1 MSDQRYGTRALADLC
16 NVRTYQDIGSAIY
29 LLGFLRSDQFHR
41 RNPVTY
47 DWLADRTGF
56 NTRTLETWLRK
67 LRRMGHCRVD
77 SGWNGLHVA
86 LRVRFAAVA
95 TESDYELIDTRGWQ
109 RPLESDNVEREF
121 YGNRG
126 GGDETRHAFADRNP
140 MFIVE
145 GANGERQSESLSDSA
160 PPDIPARR
168 RHPVAMAAD

>member
-1 MSDQRYGTRALADLC
+1 MSDQRYRTRALADLC

-77 SGWNGLHVA
+77 SGWNGLHIA

-109 RPLESDNVEREF
+109 RPLDSDNVESGL
-121 YGNRG
+121 YGRVG
-126 GGDETRHAFADRNP
+126 GTNETRLAFKEADP
-140 MFIVE
+140 QFIVE
-145 GANGERQSESLSDSA
+145 DADGARQFENLSDSA